1 MNVTS
6 PVPERFSDAVGAM
19 VVNDDGQLLVLFHN
33 RLQMWSIP
41 GGKVDPYEHPNDA
54 VVRELLEETGLPLV
68 SAKQVATRPYE
79 MQNAYDISPSRL
91 VLFECQ
97 VSDFNLLS
105 NKEPEKHECFR
116 WMNMNTILRLPRTML
131 TDMAIEYYYRHDR
144 INSLRY
150 I

>member
-6 PVPERFSDAVGAM
+6 PVPEVIQDAVGAM
-19 VVNDDGQLLVLFHN
+19 VLNDRDELLILFHKK
-33 RLQMWSIP
+33 LKMWSVP
-41 GGKVDPYEHPNDA
+41 GGKVDPGETILTAID
-54 VVRELLEETGLPLV
+54 RELMEETGLPLV
-68 SAKQVATRPYE
+68 STKQVATRPYE

>member
-54 VVRELLEETGLPLV
+54 VVRELLEETGLHPTKV
-68 SAKQVATRPYE
+68 QQISTRPY
-79 MQNAYDISPSRL
+79 QLRYPNDQFPSQL
-91 VLFECQ
+91 ILFECC
-97 VSDFNLLS
+97 VSDLNPLI
-105 NKEPEKHECFR
+105 NREPEKHSCYQ
-116 WMNMNTILRLPRTML
+116 WMNVSDILRSARTML
-131 TDMAIEYYYRHDR
+131 TDMAIEYHYKQKRLNL
-144 INSLRY
+144 ISC